1 MQRRIGLLFALFCCL
16 LVLAGMRTA
25 YLGVV
30 QSGKLR
36 QAAAT
41 EQLSVVTIPAHRGTI
56 VDRNGV
62 ELAVSEPADD
72 IAATPY
78 LVRDPVSAAQRIAP
92 LIGATPDTVAISLAR
107 RSTGFVYLAR
117 HVSVS
122 VAAAVRRL
130 KIGGLTFIS
139 TSMRTYP
146 SSWLASQVLGSVG
159 IDGQGLSGLEYA
171 SDGVLHGASGQRRV
185 TSDAIGQPI
194 AIRDTRLDRPGR
206 SIGLTLDATI
216 QTRVEDVL
224 AQVGSTYRPRGA
236 SAIVMDPRTNEI
248 LAMAN
253 WPRGRCQRRAGRAA
267 PGAPEP
273 GGGLRLRTRL
283 DVQGVHGRGSAPGRT
298 GLAQHQLRPRSP
310 DSGGRPH
317 DLRVTSATRRD
328 ADDRPDPGPV
338 QQRRR
343 DHDRPEARPGAL
355 RQLGQTLWLRPADG
369 G

>member
-78 LVRDPVSAAQRIAP
+78 LVRDPVSVAQRIAP
-92 LIGATPDTVAISLAR
+92 LIGAAPDTVAISLAR

-159 IDGQGLSGLEYA
+159 VSGA
-171 SDGVLHGASGQRRV
+171 
-185 TSDAIGQPI
+185 
-194 AIRDTRLDRPGR
+194 
-206 SIGLTLDATI
+206 
-216 QTRVEDVL
+216 
-224 AQVGSTYRPRGA
+224 
-236 SAIVMDPRTNEI
+236 
-248 LAMAN
+248 
-253 WPRGRCQRRAGRAA
+253 
-267 PGAPEP
+267 
-273 GGGLRLRTRL
+273 
-283 DVQGVHGRGSAPGRT
+283 
-298 GLAQHQLRPRSP
+298 
-310 DSGGRPH
+310 
-317 DLRVTSATRRD
+317 
-328 ADDRPDPGPV
+328 
-338 QQRRR
+338 
-343 DHDRPEARPGAL
+343 RPEQDLECAEAGVSSA
-355 RQLGQTLWLRPADG
+355 
-369 G
+369 